1 LAKSFFSKTVKT
13 LLLVI
18 IAAFSINVFGQ
29 KHYPPCAAFDSTGKD
44 TIRVVNSYSNSLY
57 AGIDNEVE
65 ISKKYVPYKNIIV
78 ECSRGIAMEDS
89 PYYLIVPAKPGYTTI
104 TIYQYDKGDTVLY
117 FQKKLQVKSVP
128 PPYIAFQ
135 SARLLDYKYLDKGDL
150 LKFRRF
156 EVHLSDDFIDDSQW
170 YTIKE
175 ISMGY
180 AIGKLYILKSCEGP
194 KLSNEIIKLIQQIP
208 PGTEVA
214 FTFSISG
221 DGDFFK
227 RLAPVRI
234 KMY

>member
-1 LAKSFFSKTVKT
+1 VKT
-13 LLLVI
+13 HILVI
-18 IAAFSINVFGQ
+18 LASFSIHGFGQ
-29 KHYPPCAAFDSTGKD
+29 KHYPPCDAFDSTGKD

-65 ISKKYVPYKNIIV
+65 ICKKVVPFKNIIV

-89 PYYLIVPAKPGYTTI
+89 PYYLIIPAKSGYTTI
-104 TIYQYDKGDTVLY
+104 TVYQCDKGDTVLY
-117 FQKKLQVKSVP
+117 FQKQMKVKSVP
-128 PPYIAFQ
+128 PPYITFEK
-135 SARLLDYKYLDKGDL
+135 SKLLDYKYLDKRNL
-150 LKFRRF
+150 LKSRSF

-180 AIGKLYILKSCEGP
+180 AIGKLFISKSCEGP
-194 KLSNEIIKLIQQIP
+194 KLSNEIVNLIQNLP

-214 FTFSISG
+214 FTFSIAG

-234 KMY
+234 KVY